1 MVLLA
6 IILDAVTW
14 VFLLTGSF
22 FSIVGGVG
30 ILRMPDLFTRMHAAG
45 ITDSAGAG
53 LILTGLMVQAGPS
66 LAGFKLLCIL
76 GFLLLTSPT
85 ASHAL
90 ARAAMARGFGPRL
103 DIEGETSSKP

>member
-1 MVLLA
+1 MSFA
-6 IILDAVTW
+6 SFALDGVVWA
-14 VFLLTGSF
+14 FLVAGSF

-53 LILTGLMVQAGPS
+53 LILTGLIVHAGPS

-76 GFLLLTSPT
+76 GLVVLISPT

-90 ARAAMARGFGPRL
+90 ARAALARGLGPRL
-103 DIEGETSSKP
+103 DIEGKTPSKP